1 MLTEERGSPPKI
13 YLNDIP
19 KTMEGI
25 DDYLTL
31 FHRESGVHLGY
42 VVSQNLIPKP
52 TTDDPSTNYVTTDL
66 EMIVCGPI
74 MVTGTTGT

>member
-42 VVSQNLIPKP
+42 VVRKNLLTKP
-52 TTDDPSTNYVTTDL
+52 TYYDLISNYATTDPKI
-66 EMIVCGPI
+66 IV
-74 MVTGTTGT
+74 